1 MKLLLFITTLTMS
14 LSASALTFSP
24 DVPAPVKQ
32 QVINDLSFIKTIS
45 SANKA
50 TPFHKQIFG
59 TVNGLGYL
67 RFFETRIQK
76 VGMGCGDGMAVACVK
91 PYVASNIMWLTENY
105 IKFSHPAIARMMV
118 VFHEARHGEAQNG
131 NWHHATCPTP
141 FLGPD
146 RKEVK
151 SIWTG
156 SVLAGEPACDITPF
170 GSYGSSTIMLANISK
185 YCTNCNS
192 KVRMDAK
199 IYANDQLKRLS
210 NKAAYDK
217 TLVDLNTP

>member
-1 MKLLLFITTLTMS
+1 MKLLLAITTLSLS
-14 LSASALTFSP
+14 LSASALTFST
-24 DVPAPVKQ
+24 DVPVPVKQ
-32 QVINDLSFIKTIS
+32 QVINDLTFIKSIA

-50 TPFHKQIFG
+50 TPLHQQIFG
-59 TVNGLGYL
+59 TVNGAGYI
-67 RFFETRIQK
+67 RFFETRINR

-91 PYVASNIMWLTENY
+91 PYVGSNIMWLTENY

-118 VFHEARHGEAQNG
+118 VFHEARHGEVQNN

-146 RKEVK
+146 RKEIR

-156 SVLAGEPACDITPF
+156 SALAGEAACDVTPF

-185 YCTNCNS
+185 YCTNCNA
-192 KVRMDAK
+192 KVKMDAK
-199 IYANDQLKRLS
+199 IYANDQLKRIS
-210 NKAAYDK
+210 NAAAYQK
-217 TLVDLNTP
+217 MVVDLNSP